1 MSYLAIS
8 ELARRVGLRPS
19 AVRYYERIGI
29 LPPAQRVSGKRRY
42 DENEVNRLAVVQ
54 FARQTG
60 FTLNEIRQLLHGFD
74 GDIPAWKRWKKLSA
88 GKVRELQQQ
97 IDQTQATQAVL
108 LRLQQRCEC
117 VRLEQCGKAWLAKT
131 CGQPRKRLTQVSKER
146 FNR

>member
-8 ELARRVGLRPS
+8 ELARRVGLRAS

-42 DENEVNRLAVVQ
+42 DESDLGRLAAVR

-60 FTLNEIRQLLHGFD
+60 FTLNEIRQLLHGFTID
-74 GDIPAWKRWKKLSA
+74 TPAWKRWKKLSA
-88 GKVRELQQQ
+88 GKVRELQRQ
-97 IDQTQATQAVL
+97 IDQTQATQAAL

-117 VRLEQCGKAWLAKT
+117 VRLEQCGKAWLAKA
-131 CGQPRKRLTQVSKER
+131 CVSNGKEKLKFSNGR
-146 FNR
+146 R